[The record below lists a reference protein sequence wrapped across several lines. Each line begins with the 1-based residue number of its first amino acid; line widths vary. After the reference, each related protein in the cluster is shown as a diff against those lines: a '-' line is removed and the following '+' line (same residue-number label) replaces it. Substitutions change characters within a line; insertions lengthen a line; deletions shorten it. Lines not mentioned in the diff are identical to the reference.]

1 MTLLEEKSSYRG
13 DNKIENW
20 RSFDNYLNLIED
32 APAQSNQFCGFR
44 KSKSDSEL
52 SKCTCASDMGS
63 QLSRSKSFHSFEM
76 LEGQN
81 AIKKP
86 SLPDTSDY
94 SEDDYQPL
102 DSTDDELQTQD
113 EASQSTQVELNR
125 QSTDHVLD
133 SRSIENQTS
142 DESETQSGGLNSFLS
157 QTNFIAGCSKNN
169 KCASLSDSSFDKPH
183 PHSELNDNECENIV
197 GSIDALKTDSI
208 LNCMTLP
215 KIKSDPRSSA
225 VLRSLRTAA
234 DRGSA
239 GNKNLDEIS
248 EAQLRRSLKA
258 LKSSRSLLHQQ
269 FNDESAVAPNELTH
283 EAVPQCASD
292 PDVFN
297 VLLTEQ
303 QLSADLDRP
312 RQYGRRS
319 NPVRISSFAIESSDN
334 GAAVSRYFIIVDQLM
349 RAN

>member
-32 APAQSNQFCGFR
+32 APAQSEQFCGFR

-52 SKCTCASDMGS
+52 SKCTCALDMGS
-63 QLSRSKSFHSFEM
+63 QSSRPKSFHNFEM
-76 LEGQN
+76 LEQNQN

-86 SLPDTSDY
+86 SLPDTSDF

-102 DSTDDELQTQD
+102 DSTDDELQTPD
-113 EASQSTQVELNR
+113 EASQSTLTEHNR
-125 QSTDHVLD
+125 RSTDHVLD

-142 DESETQSGGLNSFLS
+142 DESETQSGGLNFFSS

-169 KCASLSDSSFDKPH
+169 KCASLRDSSFDKPH
-183 PHSELNDNECENIV
+183 PHSESNDNECENIV
-197 GSIDALKTDSI
+197 GSSDALKTDSI
-208 LNCMTLP
+208 LKCMTLP
-215 KIKSDPRSSA
+215 KIKSDPRSS
-225 VLRSLRTAA
+225 VRRSLRTAA

-239 GNKNLDEIS
+239 GNKNFDEIS

-258 LKSSRSLLHQQ
+258 LKSMRSLLHQPLK
-269 FNDESAVAPNELTH
+269 DESAALTTELTH